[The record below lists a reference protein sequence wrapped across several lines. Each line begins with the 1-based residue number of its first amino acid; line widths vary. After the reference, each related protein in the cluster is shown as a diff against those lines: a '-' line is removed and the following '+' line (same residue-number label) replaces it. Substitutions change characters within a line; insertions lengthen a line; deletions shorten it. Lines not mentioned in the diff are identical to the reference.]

1 MLRRYVCAAV
11 VVLLVG
17 SIALADTL
25 RGLITSASDTEVKI
39 SVRKKGEKGKGKV
52 HTVKVNKK
60 TEVFKAKGKDDTE
73 KSSIDQ
79 LKEAIE
85 NSKGKV
91 KGVFGSIEEDDGTAT
106 KITYFQLKKRRPKKE
121 DR

>member
-17 SIALADTL
+17 GIALADTI
-25 RGLITSASDTEVKI
+25 RGLITSASDKEIKVV
-39 SVRKKGEKGKGKV
+39 VREKGKKGKG
-52 HTVKVNKK
+52 TEKTLKVTKK
-60 TEVFKAKGKDDTE
+60 TEVLKRKGKDDTE
-73 KSSIDQ
+73 TSSIDA

-91 KGVFGSIEEDDGTAT
+91 KGVRATIEEDDGTAT
-106 KITYFQLKKRRPKKE
+106 KITFGGRRKGGKKKE
-121 DR
+121 DK

>member
-11 VVLLVG
+11 VVLLIG

-39 SVRKKGEKGKGKV
+39 TVRKKGEKKGKV
-52 HTVKVNKK
+52 HTLKVGKK
-60 TEVFKAKGKDDTE
+60 TEVYKAKSKDDVE
-73 KSSIDQ
+73 KASIDQ

-85 NSKGKV
+85 KSPKSR
-91 KGVFGSIEEDDGTAT
+91 GVFGSIDEDDGTAT
-106 KITYFQLKKRRPKKE
+106 KITYFAGKRKKGKPKE
-121 DR
+121 DK

>member
-52 HTVKVNKK
+52 HTLKVTKK
-60 TEVFKAKGKDDTE
+60 TEVYQAKGKDDVE

-79 LKEAIE
+79 LKEAIS
-85 NSKGKV
+85 NAKKL
-91 KGVFGSIEEDDGTAT
+91 KGVVGSIEEDDGTAS
-106 KITYFQLKKRRPKKE
+106 KITYRVFKRRPKKE
-121 DR
+121 DK